1 MQCPRSMGKD
11 RGPINGNA
19 PQNDTAV
26 LDVLDAKKR
35 VLECAKGH
43 LREVN
48 GPGRSVG
55 GSGSFLWVQ
64 LYLSDHAI

>member
-48 GPGRSVG
+48 GARKECRGFREFSVG
-55 GSGSFLWVQ
+55 
-64 LYLSDHAI
+64 AIVLI